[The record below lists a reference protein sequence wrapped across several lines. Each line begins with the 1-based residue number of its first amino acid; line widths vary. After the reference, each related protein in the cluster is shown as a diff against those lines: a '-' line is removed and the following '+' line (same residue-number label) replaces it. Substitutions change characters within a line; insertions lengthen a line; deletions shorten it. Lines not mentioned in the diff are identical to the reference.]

1 MVMKALICSSGLH
14 RSGALCAHKQRGG
27 RRFPNYMIWGKK
39 KKTKKNR
46 AFDLGFL
53 TNVGRKDS
61 RILGREDGLRE
72 G

>member
-1 MVMKALICSSGLH
+1 MGGDEGTVICSSGLH
-14 RSGALCAHKQRGG
+14 RSGALRAHKQRGG
-27 RRFPNYMIWGKK
+27 RRFSNHMIW
-39 KKTKKNR
+39 KKTR

-61 RILGREDGLRE
+61 SVLGREDGLRK